1 VSSDNIAG
9 LARIFGSSECQNGG
23 DSGMIQE
30 FGDSIHR
37 PRDVRYLV
45 ALMTSNKK
53 IDANRANAKKSTG
66 PKTPGGK
73 ALSRFNA
80 QKFGAFAAQPIIRG
94 EDSDEHAE
102 LVAQLTSE
110 LSPQTA
116 IENMLVDQIIGDMWR
131 LKRLEK
137 AERAY
142 FEKMRQSL
150 FSRLL
155 SSMTQRE
162 LDLAIPLIE
171 DEDALR
177 DAQDAQNKK
186 VNLSQIMSFDFM
198 SPSLV
203 DAIPKEMSAEQARMV
218 KRSLLERIKN
228 ADDLGT
234 LLLEGFAAPQKDIPY
249 THLDRLRRSLVRD
262 ILQKYE
268 ALALLQRDGRTIDGA
283 SRNAD

>member
-1 VSSDNIAG
+1 
-9 LARIFGSSECQNGG
+9 
-23 DSGMIQE
+23 MIQE